1 MNSHVMHSLMALQT
15 WVERSAGLTVT
26 EVWVLGFIS
35 NTHTH
40 THTWGGPVGQS
51 DRFQSQ
57 TSLYAVPPERAQPT
71 KSQHFTSLSH
81 VYKCHFLFLPAKRGF
96 QTHELNCRNF
106 KKHIKWPP
114 VLAEKNPLHAHF
126 NAWNRSLFD
135 REARVF
141 LWIILAFAHVSS
153 AINTYCVWVPLK

>member
-1 MNSHVMHSLMALQT
+1 MNSHVVHSLMALQT
-15 WVERSAGLTVT
+15 WVERSSGLTVT
-26 EVWVLGFIS
+26 KVCGLGFIS
-35 NTHTH
+35 T
-40 THTWGGPVGQS
+40 THTWGGEAVGES

-57 TSLYAVPPERAQPT
+57 TSLYAVPPEGAQPT
-71 KSQHFTSLSH
+71 KSQHFTSLAH
-81 VYKCHFLFLPAKRGF
+81 VYKCHSLFLPAKRGF

-106 KKHIKWPP
+106 QKHNKWPP
-114 VLAEKNPLHAHF
+114 VLAEKNPLHSHF